1 MTMKTIN
8 QIRVELAMTQREL
21 GQLLDKAQSTI
32 GRWETDEVKLDL
44 EAVRQEAIE
53 QGCPLPGEEGFKFRK
68 IASK

>member
-32 GRWETDEVKLDL
+32 GRWETDEVKL
-44 EAVRQEAIE
+44 E
-53 QGCPLPGEEGFKFRK
+53 
-68 IASK
+68 S